1 MSTRMKKL
9 LIYGYGYTASYLAET
24 LSTENYLIIGS
35 SREEKKFNSDNKKVK
50 FINNSQVNNCLLKDD
65 ITHILVSVPPNDLG
79 DIFIQNYRDIITKNK
94 NIEWI
99 GYLSATNV
107 YGDHNGKLVSE
118 SSQTKPKTK
127 KGINRLV
134 AEKQWLELI
143 SKFNLPIKIFRLAG
157 IYGPNRN
164 IKERLI
170 KGLVK
175 NIFKEGQFFSRIHV
189 EDIANILNLSM
200 NNITKNKIYNL
211 ADDFSCNLN
220 VIIEYLCEKNS
231 LIKPAQIDF
240 DDMSLDYKKESFFLE
255 NKRVDNSL
263 VKKDLLK
270 NFKYPSFKE
279 GYKNL

>member
-24 LSTENYLIIGS
+24 LNTENYLIIGS

-50 FINNSQVNNCLLKDD
+50 FINNSLVNNCLLKDD

-107 YGDHNGKLVSE
+107 YGDHNGELVSE

-170 KGLVK
+170 KGSVK

-189 EDIANILNLSM
+189 EDVANILSLSM

-231 LIKPAQIDF
+231 LKKPAQISF
-240 DDMSLDYKKESFFLE
+240 DDMSSDYKKESFFLE

>member
-1 MSTRMKKL
+1 MKKL

-24 LSTENYLIIGS
+24 LNTENYLIIGS

-107 YGDHNGKLVSE
+107 YGDHNGELVSE

-231 LIKPAQIDF
+231 LIKPEQINF

-263 VKKDLLK
+263 VKKDLSINL
-270 NFKYPSFKE
+270 KYPSFKE

>member
-1 MSTRMKKL
+1 MKKL
-9 LIYGYGYTASYLAET
+9 LIYGYGYTASYLVET
-24 LSTENYLIIGS
+24 LNTENYLIIGS

-107 YGDHNGKLVSE
+107 YGDHNGELVSE

-164 IKERLI
+164 IKDRLI

-175 NIFKEGQFFSRIHV
+175 NIYKEGQFFSRIHV

-220 VIIEYLCEKNS
+220 VIIEYLCEKNN

-270 NFKYPSFKE
+270 SFKYPSFKE

>member
-24 LSTENYLIIGS
+24 LNTENYLIIGS

-50 FINNSQVNNCLLKDD
+50 FINNSLVNNCLLKDD

-107 YGDHNGKLVSE
+107 YGDHNGELVSE

-170 KGLVK
+170 KGSVK

-231 LIKPAQIDF
+231 LIKPAQISF
-240 DDMSLDYKKESFFLE
+240 DNMSSDYKKESFFLE

>member
-24 LSTENYLIIGS
+24 LNTENYLIIGS

-50 FINNSQVNNCLLKDD
+50 FINNSLVNNCLLKDD

-107 YGDHNGKLVSE
+107 YGDHNGELVSE

-255 NKRVDNSL
+255 NNRVDNSL

-270 NFKYPSFKE
+270 SFKYPSFKE

>member
-24 LSTENYLIIGS
+24 LNTENYLIIGS

-50 FINNSQVNNCLLKDD
+50 FINNSLVNNCLLKDD

-79 DIFIQNYRDIITKNK
+79 DIFIQNYRDIIIKNK

-107 YGDHNGKLVSE
+107 YGDHNGELVSE

-240 DDMSLDYKKESFFLE
+240 DDMSLDFKKESFFLE

>member
-24 LSTENYLIIGS
+24 LNIENYLIIGS

-50 FINNSQVNNCLLKDD
+50 FINNSLVNNCLLKDD

-107 YGDHNGKLVSE
+107 YGDHNGELVSE

>member
-9 LIYGYGYTASYLAET
+9 LIYGYGYTASYLAKT
-24 LSTENYLIIGS
+24 LNIENYLIIGS

-79 DIFIQNYRDIITKNK
+79 DIFIQNYREIITKNK

>member
-24 LSTENYLIIGS
+24 LNTENYLIIGS

-50 FINNSQVNNCLLKDD
+50 FINNSLVNNCLLKDD

-107 YGDHNGKLVSE
+107 YGDHNGELVSE

-175 NIFKEGQFFSRIHV
+175 NIFKKGQFFSRIHV

-220 VIIEYLCEKNS
+220 VIIEYLCEKNN

>member
-24 LSTENYLIIGS
+24 LNTKNYLIIGS

-50 FINNSQVNNCLLKDD
+50 FINNSLVNNCLLKDD

-107 YGDHNGKLVSE
+107 YGDHNGELVSE

-143 SKFNLPIKIFRLAG
+143 SQFNLPIKIFRLAG

-240 DDMSLDYKKESFFLE
+240 DDMSLDFKKESFFLE

>member
-1 MSTRMKKL
+1 MKKL

-24 LSTENYLIIGS
+24 LNTENYLIIGS

-50 FINNSQVNNCLLKDD
+50 FINNSLVNDCLLKDD

-79 DIFIQNYRDIITKNK
+79 DIFIQNYREIITKNK

-107 YGDHNGKLVSE
+107 YGDHNGELVSE

-240 DDMSLDYKKESFFLE
+240 DDMSLDYKNESFFLE

-270 NFKYPSFKE
+270 SFKYPSFKE

>member
-24 LSTENYLIIGS
+24 LNTENYLIIGS

-50 FINNSQVNNCLLKDD
+50 FINNSLVNNCLLKDD

-107 YGDHNGKLVSE
+107 YGDHNGELVSE

-240 DDMSLDYKKESFFLE
+240 DDVSLDYKKESFFLE

>member
-9 LIYGYGYTASYLAET
+9 LIYGYGYTASYLVKT
-24 LSTENYLIIGS
+24 LNTENYLIIGS

-107 YGDHNGKLVSE
+107 YGDHNGELVSE

>member
-1 MSTRMKKL
+1 MKKL

-24 LSTENYLIIGS
+24 LNTENYLIIGS

-50 FINNSQVNNCLLKDD
+50 FINNNLVNNCLLKDD

-107 YGDHNGKLVSE
+107 YGDHNGELVSE

-134 AEKQWLELI
+134 AEKQWRELI

>member
-1 MSTRMKKL
+1 MNTRMKKL
-9 LIYGYGYTASYLAET
+9 LIYGYGYTASYLAES
-24 LSTENYLIIGS
+24 LNAENYLIIGS
-35 SREEKKFNSDNKKVK
+35 SREEEKLNSDNKKIK
-50 FINNSQVNNCLLKDD
+50 FINNSLVNNYLLKDD
-65 ITHILVSVPPNDLG
+65 ITHILVSVPPNHLG
-79 DIFIQNYRDIITKNK
+79 DIFIQNYKDIIIKNK

-107 YGDHNGKLVSE
+107 YGDHNGELVSE

-143 SKFNLPIKIFRLAG
+143 SNFNLPIKIFRLAG

-164 IKERLI
+164 IKERMT

-189 EDIANILNLSM
+189 DDIANILNLSM
-200 NNITKNKIYNL
+200 NNITKNRIYNL

-220 VIIEYLCEKNS
+220 VVINYLCEKNS
-231 LIKPAQIDF
+231 LIKPEQINF

-263 VKKDLLK
+263 VKKDLSINL
-270 NFKYPSFKE
+270 KYPSFKE

>member
-1 MSTRMKKL
+1 MKKL

-24 LSTENYLIIGS
+24 LNTKNYLIIGS

-50 FINNSQVNNCLLKDD
+50 FINNSLVNNYLLKDD

-107 YGDHNGKLVSE
+107 YGDHNGELVSE

-143 SKFNLPIKIFRLAG
+143 SKFNLPIKIFRLAA

>member
-24 LSTENYLIIGS
+24 LNTENYLIIGS

-50 FINNSQVNNCLLKDD
+50 FINNSLVNNCLLKDD

-79 DIFIQNYRDIITKNK
+79 DIFIQNYRDIIIKNK

-107 YGDHNGKLVSE
+107 YGDHNGELVSE

>member
-1 MSTRMKKL
+1 MKKL

-50 FINNSQVNNCLLKDD
+50 FINNSLVNNCLLKDD

-107 YGDHNGKLVSE
+107 YGDHNGELVSE

-134 AEKQWLELI
+134 AEKQWKELI
-143 SKFNLPIKIFRLAG
+143 LKFNLPIKIFRLAG

-255 NKRVDNSL
+255 NKRIDNSL

>member
-1 MSTRMKKL
+1 MNTRMKKL
-9 LIYGYGYTASYLAET
+9 LIYGYGYTASYLAES
-24 LSTENYLIIGS
+24 LNAENYLIIGS
-35 SREEKKFNSDNKKVK
+35 SREEEKLNSDNKKIK
-50 FINNSQVNNCLLKDD
+50 FINNSLVNNYLLKDD

-79 DIFIQNYRDIITKNK
+79 DIFIQNYKDIIIKNK

-107 YGDHNGKLVSE
+107 YGDHNGELVSE

-143 SKFNLPIKIFRLAG
+143 SNFNLPIKIFRLAG

-164 IKERLI
+164 IKERMT

-189 EDIANILNLSM
+189 DDIANILNLSM

-220 VIIEYLCEKNS
+220 VVIEYLCEKNS
-231 LIKPAQIDF
+231 LIKPEQINF

-263 VKKDLLK
+263 VKKDLSINL
-270 NFKYPSFKE
+270 KYPSFKE

>member
-1 MSTRMKKL
+1 MKKL

-24 LSTENYLIIGS
+24 LNTENYLIIGS

-107 YGDHNGKLVSE
+107 YGDHNGELVSE

-134 AEKQWLELI
+134 AEKQWRELI

-200 NNITKNKIYNL
+200 NNITKNEIYNL

-220 VIIEYLCEKNS
+220 VIIEYLCEKNN

>member
-24 LSTENYLIIGS
+24 LNTENYIIIGS

-50 FINNSQVNNCLLKDD
+50 FINNSLVDNCLLKDD

-107 YGDHNGKLVSE
+107 YGDHNGELVSE

-220 VIIEYLCEKNS
+220 MIIDYLCEKNS

>member
-1 MSTRMKKL
+1 MKKL
-9 LIYGYGYTASYLAET
+9 LIYGYGYTASYLVET
-24 LSTENYLIIGS
+24 LNTENYLIIGS

-50 FINNSQVNNCLLKDD
+50 FINNSLVNNCLLKDD

-79 DIFIQNYRDIITKNK
+79 DIFIQNYRDIIIKNK

-107 YGDHNGKLVSE
+107 YGDHNGELVSE

-170 KGLVK
+170 KGSVK

-189 EDIANILNLSM
+189 EDVANILSLSM

>member
-1 MSTRMKKL
+1 MKKL

-24 LSTENYLIIGS
+24 LNTENYFIIGS

-107 YGDHNGKLVSE
+107 YGDHNGELVSE

>member
-1 MSTRMKKL
+1 MSKRMKKL
-9 LIYGYGYTASYLAET
+9 LIYGYGYTASYLVET
-24 LSTENYLIIGS
+24 LNTENYLIIGS

-50 FINNSQVNNCLLKDD
+50 FINNSLVNNCLLKDD

-107 YGDHNGKLVSE
+107 YGDHNGELVSE

-189 EDIANILNLSM
+189 EDIANILKLSM

-220 VIIEYLCEKNS
+220 VIIEYLCEKNN

-255 NKRVDNSL
+255 NKRIDNSL

>member
-9 LIYGYGYTASYLAET
+9 LIYGYGYTESYLAET
-24 LSTENYLIIGS
+24 LNTENYLIIGS
-35 SREEKKFNSDNKKVK
+35 SRKEKKFNSDNKKVK
-50 FINNSQVNNCLLKDD
+50 FINNNLVNNCLLKDD

-107 YGDHNGKLVSE
+107 YGDHNGELVSE

-170 KGLVK
+170 KGSVK

-189 EDIANILNLSM
+189 EDVANILSLSM

-211 ADDFSCNLN
+211 ADDLSCNLN

>member
-24 LSTENYLIIGS
+24 LNTENYLIIGS

-50 FINNSQVNNCLLKDD
+50 FINNSLVNNCLLKDD

-220 VIIEYLCEKNS
+220 VIIEYLCEKYS
-231 LIKPAQIDF
+231 LLKPAQIDF
-240 DDMSLDYKKESFFLE
+240 DDVSLDYKKESFFLE

>member
-1 MSTRMKKL
+1 MKKL

-24 LSTENYLIIGS
+24 LNTENYLIIGS

-79 DIFIQNYRDIITKNK
+79 DIFIQNYREIITKNK

-270 NFKYPSFKE
+270 SFKYPSFKE

>member
-24 LSTENYLIIGS
+24 LNTENYLIIGS

-50 FINNSQVNNCLLKDD
+50 FINNSQVYNCLLKDD

-79 DIFIQNYRDIITKNK
+79 DIFIQNYREIITKNK

-107 YGDHNGKLVSE
+107 YGDHNGELVSE

-175 NIFKEGQFFSRIHV
+175 NIFKEGQFFSRIYV

-231 LIKPAQIDF
+231 LIKPVQIDF

>member
-1 MSTRMKKL
+1 MKKL

-24 LSTENYLIIGS
+24 LNTENYLIIGS

-50 FINNSQVNNCLLKDD
+50 FIHNSQVNNCLLKDD

-79 DIFIQNYRDIITKNK
+79 DIFIQNHREIITKNK

-189 EDIANILNLSM
+189 EDVANILSLSM

-231 LIKPAQIDF
+231 LKKPAQISF
-240 DDMSLDYKKESFFLE
+240 DDMSSDYKKESFFLE

>member
-1 MSTRMKKL
+1 MKKL
-9 LIYGYGYTASYLAET
+9 LIYGYGYTASYLVET
-24 LSTENYLIIGS
+24 LNTENYLIIGS

-79 DIFIQNYRDIITKNK
+79 DIFIQNYREIITKNK

-107 YGDHNGKLVSE
+107 YGDHNGELVSE

>member
-24 LSTENYLIIGS
+24 LNTENYLIIGS

-50 FINNSQVNNCLLKDD
+50 FINISQVNNCLLKDD

-107 YGDHNGKLVSE
+107 YGDHNGELVSE

-189 EDIANILNLSM
+189 EDIANILKLSM

-220 VIIEYLCEKNS
+220 VIIEYLCEKNN

-270 NFKYPSFKE
+270 DLKYPSFKE

>member
-1 MSTRMKKL
+1 MKKL

-24 LSTENYLIIGS
+24 LNIENYLIIGS
-35 SREEKKFNSDNKKVK
+35 SREEKKFNLDNKKVK
-50 FINNSQVNNCLLKDD
+50 FINNSLVNNCLLKDD

-79 DIFIQNYRDIITKNK
+79 DIFIQNYRDIIIKNK

-107 YGDHNGKLVSE
+107 YGDHNGELVSE

-231 LIKPAQIDF
+231 LIKPAQISF
-240 DDMSLDYKKESFFLE
+240 DDMSPDYKKESFFLE

>member
-24 LSTENYLIIGS
+24 LNTENYLIIGS

-107 YGDHNGKLVSE
+107 YGDHNGELVSE

-270 NFKYPSFKE
+270 SFKYPSFKE

>member
-1 MSTRMKKL
+1 MKKL

-24 LSTENYLIIGS
+24 LNTKNYLIIGS

-79 DIFIQNYRDIITKNK
+79 DIFIQNYREIITKNK

-107 YGDHNGKLVSE
+107 YGDHNGELVSE

>member
-1 MSTRMKKL
+1 MNTRMKKL
-9 LIYGYGYTASYLAET
+9 LIYGYGYTASYLAES
-24 LSTENYLIIGS
+24 LNAENYLIIGS
-35 SREEKKFNSDNKKVK
+35 SREEEKLNSDNKKIK
-50 FINNSQVNNCLLKDD
+50 FINNSLVNNYLLKDD

-79 DIFIQNYRDIITKNK
+79 DIFIQNYRDIIIKNK

-107 YGDHNGKLVSE
+107 YGDHNGELVSE

-143 SKFNLPIKIFRLAG
+143 SNFNLPIKIFRLAG

-164 IKERLI
+164 IKERMT

-189 EDIANILNLSM
+189 DDIANILNLSM

-220 VIIEYLCEKNS
+220 VVIDYLCEKNS
-231 LIKPAQIDF
+231 LIKPEQINF

-263 VKKDLLK
+263 VKKDLSINL
-270 NFKYPSFKE
+270 KYPSFKE

>member
-24 LSTENYLIIGS
+24 LNTENYLIIGS

-79 DIFIQNYRDIITKNK
+79 DIFIQNYREIITKNK

>member
-50 FINNSQVNNCLLKDD
+50 FINNSLVNNCLLKDD

-107 YGDHNGKLVSE
+107 YGDHNGELVSE

-164 IKERLI
+164 IKERMT

-189 EDIANILNLSM
+189 DDIANILNLSM

-220 VIIEYLCEKNS
+220 VVIDYLCEKNS
-231 LIKPAQIDF
+231 LIKPEQINF

-263 VKKDLLK
+263 VKKDLSINL
-270 NFKYPSFKE
+270 KYPSFKE